1 MLKEGHKHFSGVE
14 EAVMKSVE
22 ACKAISKCTRTSLG
36 PTGLNKIIVNHL
48 GKVYITS
55 DAGTILQELGD
66 GANMVMSIAGELL
79 SNSESLLRDGLHPTE
94 VAEGYAK
101 AAKKCLEYLE
111 DLVEGDNKDLDF
123 SNVSQVADRLRGAL
137 KSKQNGYEDTLAPL
151 VAQACVD
158 VCPDNKQNFN

>member
-1 MLKEGHKHFSGVE
+1 
-14 EAVMKSVE
+14 
-22 ACKAISKCTRTSLG
+22 
-36 PTGLNKIIVNHL
+36 
-48 GKVYITS
+48 
-55 DAGTILQELGD
+55 
-66 GANMVMSIAGELL
+66 MSIAGELL

-158 VCPDNKQNFN
+158 VCPDNKQNFNVDNVRVSPGSTGLERSHLKGKFMNEMQAIRSLR

>member
-1 MLKEGHKHFSGVE
+1 
-14 EAVMKSVE
+14 
-22 ACKAISKCTRTSLG
+22 
-36 PTGLNKIIVNHL
+36 
-48 GKVYITS
+48 
-55 DAGTILQELGD
+55 
-66 GANMVMSIAGELL
+66 MSIAGELL
-79 SNSESLLRDGLHPTE
+79 SMSESLLRDGLHPTE

-123 SNVSQVADRLRGAL
+123 SNVSQVADRLRGTI

-158 VCPDNKQNFN
+158 VCLYSLIGSPLKKLPTNHCCQDAMYVWQTPGPSGQPIFFSSTGIR